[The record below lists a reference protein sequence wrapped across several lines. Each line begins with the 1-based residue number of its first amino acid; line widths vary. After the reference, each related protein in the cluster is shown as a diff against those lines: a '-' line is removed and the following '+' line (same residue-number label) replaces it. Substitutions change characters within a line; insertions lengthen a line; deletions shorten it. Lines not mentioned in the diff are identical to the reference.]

1 MQQVLFE
8 TTTRCLTKVACL
20 PCCHMQNMQNIQSK
34 QKMQNM
40 QQLILDKKRVSH
52 KSGRSSLLPP
62 SSASS
67 SSSLHIL
74 GRQDI
79 NYANSI
85 LFKRQQNFQT
95 WVVLYN
101 CSPGLSM
108 GARFVLN
115 ETTKAE
121 A

>member
-1 MQQVLFE
+1 MQNEQILQNV
-8 TTTRCLTKVACL
+8 
-20 PCCHMQNMQNIQSK
+20 QNMQH
-34 QKMQNM
+34 
-40 QQLILDKKRVSH
+40 LILDKKKVSH

-79 NYANSI
+79 TYANSI
-85 LFKRQQNFQT
+85 LWKRQKNFQT